1 MKKNR
6 GLLIILWVVLVL
18 ISGFL
23 SFGGTGG
30 MGYGTG
36 YGPSAGWGQMGGW
49 GNDEGYRA
57 DGRSSW
63 FGMGPGMMGGNYG
76 PGMMGGSGNG
86 WGMGNA
92 NGMMGQ
98 YGSGFSGLGAGMGY
112 GMTGSGYTMMP
123 FGLPDLTSEQ
133 EKKLGK
139 IQSESDEQNRP
150 VMKQLWEAQ
159 SRLNNLYTTEKRDW
173 NAIRAASRAVSDL
186 QRQQLDATID
196 LQQKMDSLLTDNQ
209 RKKMANTL
217 PGYGQ
222 KDAQ

>member
-36 YGPSAGWGQMGGW
+36 YGPSAGWGHMGGW
-49 GNDEGYRA
+49 GNEEGYRA

-63 FGMGPGMMGGNYG
+63 FGMGPGLMGGNYG
-76 PGMMGGSGNG
+76 PGMMSGSGYG
-86 WGMGNA
+86 WGMRNS

-98 YGSGFSGLGAGMGY
+98 YGSGFPVFGAGMGY
-112 GMTGSGYTMMP
+112 GMTDSGFAMMP

-133 EKKLGK
+133 ESKLAQ
-139 IQSESDEQNRP
+139 IQSESDERNSSD
-150 VMKQLWEAQ
+150 MKQLWEAQ
-159 SRLNNLYTTEKRDW
+159 SQLNKLYATTKRDW
-173 NAIRAASRAVSDL
+173 NAIRAASNAVHDL
-186 QRQQLDATID
+186 QRKQLDATID
-196 LQQKMDSLLTDNQ
+196 AQQKIDSLLTDSQ
-209 RKKMANTL
+209 RQKMSIVTR
-217 PGYGQ
+217 GYTQQGVQ
-222 KDAQ
+222 